1 MIYFCSKLVLAFGC
15 LVPFLATAQT
25 ADGPE
30 LSMFIEP
37 QQVDAQRLVI
47 NAKRQQLQSG
57 FKAEDDACY
66 QRFAVNNC
74 LRDVNARRMASL
86 ADLQRQDVFLNDQE
100 RKRRG
105 AEEISRIEAKQTAAN
120 QQELAERRAKVFAE
134 YEMRTQAI
142 DQRQRLKT
150 SEADAAAIAL
160 QATANRLKAAKAKAD
175 ARQQQQAG
183 APQEAVKFRER
194 QLQAEKRRT
203 EHAQQQAAKPP
214 GTAKSLPVPP

>member
-1 MIYFCSKLVLAFGC
+1 MISFCSKLVLAFGC
-15 LVPFLATAQT
+15 LAMFLATAQT
-25 ADGPE
+25 ADGQD
-30 LSMFIEP
+30 LSIFIEP

-134 YEMRTQAI
+134 YEMRTQVI

-160 QATANRLKAAKAKAD
+160 QATSNRLKAAKAKAD

-183 APQEAVKFRER
+183 ASQEAVKFQER
-194 QLQAEKRRT
+194 QVQAEKRRA
-203 EHAQQQAAKPP
+203 EHAQQQAAKPI
-214 GTAKSLPVPP
+214 GAAKGLPVPP